1 MCLKKLFIFTILILN
16 SLSVYSQ
23 SLSSYQWKNRLVLI
37 QTTNPQNQLFK
48 NQIQEL
54 ADHLKGLEEIRIVV
68 FKFTSGSFQKGFEQ
82 DAPWENLNS
91 SLKKDLRNSSE
102 FEIILIG
109 LDGGVK
115 LRKNE
120 FLSTDQLF
128 RLIDQMPMRQ
138 SEIRKKKDD
147 DNK

>member
-1 MCLKKLFIFTILILN
+1 MN

-48 NQIQEL
+48 TQIQEL
-54 ADHLKGLEEIRIVV
+54 EDHLKGLEERRIVV
-68 FKFTSGSFQKGFEQ
+68 FKFTPGSFQKGFEQ

>member
-48 NQIQEL
+48 TQIQEL
-54 ADHLKGLEEIRIVV
+54 EDHLKGLEERRIIV
-68 FKFTSGSFQKGFEQ
+68 FKFTPDSFQKGFEQ